1 MITLL
6 LIFLVLILAVG
17 LVFTIVGA
25 IAISPAVI
33 LVALLVL
40 ADVGIIKWIFKK
52 KDKK

>member
-6 LIFLVLILAVG
+6 LIFLILMIAVG
-17 LVFTIVGA
+17 LVFAIVGA

-40 ADVGIIKWIFKK
+40 ADVGIIKWITGKK
-52 KDKK
+52 KK